1 MKRVYADNNATTQVA
16 PEVLDAMMPYL
27 TEKYGNP
34 SSMHEFGGQVGK
46 VIEDAREKVALALG
60 AQNATEIVFLSCGT
74 ESDNTAIRSA
84 LATKKDRRKIVTTR
98 VEHPAVL
105 TLCRHLEREGYQVR
119 YLPVARQG
127 NLNLDDLR
135 DAMDDQVAVVS
146 IMAANNETGV
156 LYPVAEAARIAHQ
169 HGALFHTDAVQIMG
183 KVPLNLQETDIDLL
197 SISGHKIHA
206 PKGIGALY
214 IRRGSRFR
222 PMILGGHQER
232 GRRGGTE
239 NVPGIVA
246 LGKAAELS
254 LQHIDDEQTRV
265 RALRDRLETA
275 LLRIPNSIVNGDRD
289 NRLPGTLNISFEFVE
304 GEAMLLMLDQVGI
317 CASSGSACTS
327 GTLEPSHV
335 LRALGVPFSFAHG
348 SLRFSFGRYNNDA
361 DVDHIIETLP
371 PIIERLR
378 EISPFKPA

>member
-1 MKRVYADNNATTQVA
+1 MKRVYADNHATTQVA

-119 YLPVARQG
+119 YLPVDRQG

>member
-119 YLPVARQG
+119 YLPVDRQG